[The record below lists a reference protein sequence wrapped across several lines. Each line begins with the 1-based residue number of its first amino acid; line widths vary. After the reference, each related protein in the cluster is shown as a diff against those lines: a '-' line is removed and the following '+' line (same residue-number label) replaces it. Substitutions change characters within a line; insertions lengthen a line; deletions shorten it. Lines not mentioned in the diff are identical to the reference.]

1 MKRSRSSSEDE
12 AETEAEVQSL
22 SVSNYHIVDDED
34 NPVSFAV
41 LPIHWSDS
49 ENSEAANKGKVFIDG
64 DTDNGLKK
72 IFMQVTAWRFDLS
85 NVRLEISLLSKD
97 GRWIKLQK
105 PRKGFQ
111 NKIRTVLITLHFL
124 HRVKKKRQMSE
135 ISVWQDLS
143 KDTEL
148 SSSGVKPSQK
158 DLSDH
163 VPLIREAAKRDSV
176 LAKSK
181 LLLMVLEK
189 LNSQKL
195 LDKEV
200 NDLAQPGLT
209 VVGIDSDMIDESNE
223 ESEERDDLDVCA
235 LCDNGG
241 NVTCCDGV
249 CMRSFHATVEAG
261 RENSCV
267 SLGFTQKEV
276 DEIQSFY
283 CKNCEYYQHQC
294 FACGKLGSSDKVKG
308 AEVIKCVSAT
318 CDRFYHPHCVAKLL
332 PQLAKPVAEDLE
344 RNIADRVPFIC
355 PLHYCCVCKE
365 LENKVDPELQFAV
378 CRRCPKSYHRKC
390 LPREIAPSNRGNK
403 NIIQRAWEG
412 LLPNNRILIYC
423 LNHKIDRE
431 LGTPV
436 RDHIKFPN
444 MEPTVQKINT
454 TIEQKEP
461 ATKERVILKKKNVD
475 LDNSSGKSIAKGSKL
490 TGKLSSHKVGS
501 KKTKKII
508 SGSNISRK
516 PKSKET
522 SRCLT
527 ENKRSIS
534 KKSEM
539 SDSEQNYNQPT
550 IGEIYALQKEGLKRI
565 KHDNKVNNVITNPLS
580 VKPIESLSVELP
592 PLDADSE
599 KSLLTLFK
607 EARSSI
613 TLESVLEKH
622 TFASTH
628 THPLRNV
635 VEKTITMGKLEY
647 SVNAVRTALRKLES
661 GCSIQ
666 DVKAFCDPDDLKQLF
681 KWKDELKIYLAPV
694 LYGNRYTSYGRHFTL
709 VEKLEGIVDKLH
721 WYVQNS
727 DTIVDFC
734 CGANDFS
741 ILMKKKLEENG
752 KKCSYRNY
760 DLLPTKNDFS
770 FERRDWMTV
779 QPTELPTGSQ
789 LIMGL
794 NPPFGHKA
802 ALANKFV
809 DKALEFKP
817 KLVIL
822 IVPPETERL
831 DKKQSPYDLIWEDE
845 NFLSGTSF
853 YLPGSVDRQMDQ
865 RNARPPLLSLWSRP
879 DWTTKHKVI
888 AQENGHVCSQHE
900 VLDTTDHTTD
910 GNYAANLKSTDNQE
924 DQASTSEGQKRIL
937 HYGNSQL
944 NPIKGKSSGEGLKP
958 KSDEVGD
965 VVPGHGPSWGHSRN
979 NNEQVVSETE
989 SSCKTNTPA
998 IGQCEPCLGN
1008 LNHVMRSSLV
1018 SEPRTFSTSGSLGR
1032 SVPQSR
1038 YGGGGLLGFASGP
1051 NYAYASQHS
1060 CGWLEE

>member
-332 PQLAKPVAEDLE
+332 PQLAKHVAEDLE

-647 SVNAVRTALRKLES
+647 SVNAVQTALRKLES

-681 KWKDELKIYLAPV
+681 KWK
-694 LYGNRYTSYGRHFTL
+694 
-709 VEKLEGIVDKLH
+709 IVDKLH

>member
-1 MKRSRSSSEDE
+1 MYIQ
-12 AETEAEVQSL
+12 AVQ
-22 SVSNYHIVDDED
+22 
-34 NPVSFAV
+34 
-41 LPIHWSDS
+41 
-49 ENSEAANKGKVFIDG
+49 
-64 DTDNGLKK
+64 
-72 IFMQVTAWRFDLS
+72 
-85 NVRLEISLLSKD
+85 
-97 GRWIKLQK
+97 
-105 PRKGFQ
+105 
-111 NKIRTVLITLHFL
+111 
-124 HRVKKKRQMSE
+124 
-135 ISVWQDLS
+135 
-143 KDTEL
+143 
-148 SSSGVKPSQK
+148 
-158 DLSDH
+158 
-163 VPLIREAAKRDSV
+163 
-176 LAKSK
+176 
-181 LLLMVLEK
+181 
-189 LNSQKL
+189 
-195 LDKEV
+195 
-200 NDLAQPGLT
+200 
-209 VVGIDSDMIDESNE
+209 
-223 ESEERDDLDVCA
+223 
-235 LCDNGG
+235 
-241 NVTCCDGV
+241 
-249 CMRSFHATVEAG
+249 
-261 RENSCV
+261 
-267 SLGFTQKEV
+267 
-276 DEIQSFY
+276 
-283 CKNCEYYQHQC
+283 
-294 FACGKLGSSDKVKG
+294 
-308 AEVIKCVSAT
+308 
-318 CDRFYHPHCVAKLL
+318 
-332 PQLAKPVAEDLE
+332 
-344 RNIADRVPFIC
+344 
-355 PLHYCCVCKE
+355 
-365 LENKVDPELQFAV
+365 
-378 CRRCPKSYHRKC
+378 
-390 LPREIAPSNRGNK
+390 
-403 NIIQRAWEG
+403 
-412 LLPNNRILIYC
+412 
-423 LNHKIDRE
+423 
-431 LGTPV
+431 
-436 RDHIKFPN
+436 
-444 MEPTVQKINT
+444 
-454 TIEQKEP
+454 
-461 ATKERVILKKKNVD
+461 
-475 LDNSSGKSIAKGSKL
+475 
-490 TGKLSSHKVGS
+490 
-501 KKTKKII
+501 
-508 SGSNISRK
+508 
-516 PKSKET
+516 
-522 SRCLT
+522 
-527 ENKRSIS
+527 
-534 KKSEM
+534 
-539 SDSEQNYNQPT
+539 
-550 IGEIYALQKEGLKRI
+550 
-565 KHDNKVNNVITNPLS
+565 
-580 VKPIESLSVELP
+580 
-592 PLDADSE
+592 
-599 KSLLTLFK
+599 
-607 EARSSI
+607 
-613 TLESVLEKH
+613 
-622 TFASTH
+622 
-628 THPLRNV
+628 
-635 VEKTITMGKLEY
+635 
-647 SVNAVRTALRKLES
+647 TALRKLES

-681 KWKDELKIYLAPV
+681 KWK
-694 LYGNRYTSYGRHFTL
+694 
-709 VEKLEGIVDKLH
+709 IVDKLH

>member
-181 LLLMVLEK
+181 
-189 LNSQKL
+189 
-195 LDKEV
+195 EV

-332 PQLAKPVAEDLE
+332 PQLAKHVAEDLE

-647 SVNAVRTALRKLES
+647 SVNAVQTALRKLES

-681 KWKDELKIYLAPV
+681 KWK
-694 LYGNRYTSYGRHFTL
+694 
-709 VEKLEGIVDKLH
+709 IVDKLH

>member
-176 LAKSK
+176 LAKS
-181 LLLMVLEK
+181 
-189 LNSQKL
+189 
-195 LDKEV
+195 KEV

-647 SVNAVRTALRKLES
+647 SAVQTALRKLES

-681 KWKDELKIYLAPV
+681 KWK
-694 LYGNRYTSYGRHFTL
+694 
-709 VEKLEGIVDKLH
+709 IVDKLH

>member
-176 LAKSK
+176 LAKS
-181 LLLMVLEK
+181 
-189 LNSQKL
+189 
-195 LDKEV
+195 KEV

-681 KWKDELKIYLAPV
+681 KWK
-694 LYGNRYTSYGRHFTL
+694 
-709 VEKLEGIVDKLH
+709 IVDKLH

>member
-647 SVNAVRTALRKLES
+647 SVNAVQTALRKLES

>member
-647 SVNAVRTALRKLES
+647 SAVRTALRKLES

-681 KWKDELKIYLAPV
+681 KWK
-694 LYGNRYTSYGRHFTL
+694 
-709 VEKLEGIVDKLH
+709 IVDKLH

>member
-647 SVNAVRTALRKLES
+647 SAVRTALRKLES

>member
-332 PQLAKPVAEDLE
+332 PQLAKHVAEDLE

-647 SVNAVRTALRKLES
+647 SAVQTALRKLES

>member
-176 LAKSK
+176 LAKS
-181 LLLMVLEK
+181 
-189 LNSQKL
+189 
-195 LDKEV
+195 KEV

-647 SVNAVRTALRKLES
+647 SAVRTALRKLES

>member
-176 LAKSK
+176 LAKS
-181 LLLMVLEK
+181 
-189 LNSQKL
+189 
-195 LDKEV
+195 KEV

-647 SVNAVRTALRKLES
+647 SVNAVQTALRKLES

-681 KWKDELKIYLAPV
+681 KWK
-694 LYGNRYTSYGRHFTL
+694 
-709 VEKLEGIVDKLH
+709 IVDKLH

>member
-181 LLLMVLEK
+181 
-189 LNSQKL
+189 
-195 LDKEV
+195 EV

-332 PQLAKPVAEDLE
+332 PQLAKHVAEDLE

-647 SVNAVRTALRKLES
+647 SAVQTALRKLES

-681 KWKDELKIYLAPV
+681 KWK
-694 LYGNRYTSYGRHFTL
+694 
-709 VEKLEGIVDKLH
+709 IVDKLH

>member
-647 SVNAVRTALRKLES
+647 SVNAVQTALRKLES

-681 KWKDELKIYLAPV
+681 KWK
-694 LYGNRYTSYGRHFTL
+694 
-709 VEKLEGIVDKLH
+709 IVDKLH

>member
-332 PQLAKPVAEDLE
+332 PQLAKHVAEDLE

-647 SVNAVRTALRKLES
+647 SVNAVQTALRKLES

>member
-647 SVNAVRTALRKLES
+647 SAVQTALRKLES

>member
-176 LAKSK
+176 LAKS
-181 LLLMVLEK
+181 
-189 LNSQKL
+189 
-195 LDKEV
+195 KEV

-647 SVNAVRTALRKLES
+647 SAVRTALRKLES

-681 KWKDELKIYLAPV
+681 KWK
-694 LYGNRYTSYGRHFTL
+694 
-709 VEKLEGIVDKLH
+709 IVDKLH

>member
-681 KWKDELKIYLAPV
+681 KWK
-694 LYGNRYTSYGRHFTL
+694 
-709 VEKLEGIVDKLH
+709 IVDKLH

>member
-647 SVNAVRTALRKLES
+647 SAVQTALRKLES

-681 KWKDELKIYLAPV
+681 KWK
-694 LYGNRYTSYGRHFTL
+694 
-709 VEKLEGIVDKLH
+709 IVDKLH